1 MIKHKSA
8 TVNLENL
15 LLEKYLREKETKKN
29 SLEVRAEIFQLDILF
44 SYLVQADMLRLDER
58 IAGVSARLSEVGT
71 TRWIF
76 LTTRRKYFK

>member
-29 SLEVRAEIFQLDILF
+29 SLEVRSEIFLKLD
-44 SYLVQADMLRLDER
+44 SN
-58 IAGVSARLSEVGT
+58 
-71 TRWIF
+71 
-76 LTTRRKYFK
+76 